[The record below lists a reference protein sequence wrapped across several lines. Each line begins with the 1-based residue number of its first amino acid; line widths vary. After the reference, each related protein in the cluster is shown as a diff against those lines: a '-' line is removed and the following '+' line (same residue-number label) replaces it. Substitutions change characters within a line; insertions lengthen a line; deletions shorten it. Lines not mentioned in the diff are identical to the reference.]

1 MQIIHISSLIEW
13 LVAMGLI
20 WKYAD
25 ATSRVSGAIAGCD
38 DMKASITYERWRGVT
53 WGMLPLHSSGICA
66 CVYHL
71 FYNHPN
77 VEFLVALQAFLT
89 TFGNCTL
96 GFAAYRL
103 AVANGWNGR
112 EQLPSWVLK
121 ALCDSCPDTKKEL
134 PFQETADSEALF
146 WENWTENIL
155 RELPKPAK
163 AALAKALLLSPNS
176 EAQISAITSSTSPS
190 ASKSTLPAY
199 RSSASSSSS
208 SLLTGFED
216 LGEQLAQDGDLGFI
230 GKLFG
235 LSAGAAYIVKY
246 GELFFP
252 NPFVIDSY
260 DGTAAASWALAL
272 IGVPTALNMAKWASR
287 STDPKSTA
295 FDLF

>member
-1 MQIIHISSLIEW
+1 
-13 LVAMGLI
+13 
-20 WKYAD
+20 
-25 ATSRVSGAIAGCD
+25 
-38 DMKASITYERWRGVT
+38 
-53 WGMLPLHSSGICA
+53 MLPLHSSGICA

-112 EQLPSWVLK
+112 EQLPSCVLK
-121 ALCDSCPDTKKEL
+121 ALCDSCPDTKER

-155 RELPKPAK
+155 RNLPKPAK
-163 AALAKALLLSPNS
+163 AALEKALLLSPNS
-176 EAQISAITSSTSPS
+176 NAHISAITSSTSPS
-190 ASKSTLPAY
+190 GSKSTLAAY
-199 RSSASSSSS
+199 PSSTST

-216 LGEQLAQDGDLGFI
+216 LGEQLVQDGDLGFI

-246 GELFFP
+246 GELFLP

-260 DGTAAASWALAL
+260 DGAAAANWALAL

-287 STDPKSTA
+287 STDPKSA
-295 FDLF
+295 SFGLF